1 MLLLLNDTPPQCR
14 RKNILKAIRERINRG
29 ENKEALD
36 MIQEQ
41 LKAGMDDYTLLLFA
55 GLTYTKLNNL
65 QTAVEFFRKAIDKE
79 KEQLPAWQG
88 LYKTITDEKW
98 EAPVDDFSLE
108 VVDRL
113 IQLSQSDCD
122 KLAEYKRVRQRF
134 LLKLGKFDVLLAE
147 EGDDLFPN
155 DDERKWALTS
165 LSSTTDKTEARELAR
180 KLIVQARQISEN
192 DASFDWVLC
201 TLHSKVS
208 SYKEYSQSVVDHAR
222 RFPDHELRQIE
233 HELYSIFG
241 NRLLSS
247 KRGLTSDLRELSE
260 LCSKWLLKPTST
272 LKGQNEFSAK
282 VYKYLADGKLN
293 EAFDFI
299 MQDSDKIEILPLLAV
314 TLFVYR
320 ELGQFNK
327 IIKLMDRIDIAF
339 VPEKLRRPVQ
349 ELQIIAKFKLAETD
363 DEFREIVATLKKTFG
378 EDPAQFC
385 STKLKQIYFKSLI
398 KVGEI
403 RDVEQLE
410 TLLKDTFHEDDAVEG
425 CSNANAA
432 FQLQSFL
439 NLHINGNLDL
449 AREQIRQ
456 AMTSENKDRH
466 PSDECE
472 DILLLARI
480 LVAKGQRQLANTQ
493 LVLAAQKDP
502 YNAEVFQVLA
512 ENMFATNTN
521 PQKARACAERA
532 KLLNPGSEKIAKLLH
547 DIYAKQNIDDST
559 RLSSLHSLLLER
571 PNSEWALRQSVLIEV
586 NLGKLDLAVEKIQ
599 KLIRARSNA
608 TDSTPEGQ
616 IDENRREMCALW
628 IFLSEAYKQ
637 KGNLQSAVRACKSA
651 LDIDPENYT
660 AKLQLI
666 QLHQGMGHYEL
677 AIEIGTELLSPDTT
691 SALPEN
697 LRSHAEIIHIHS
709 LVLYVTDESR
719 TTQEQIERLPEIFAL
734 LDKLLQ
740 ESSANCVLLQKIV
753 AQIMGI
759 LLSFNDHTL
768 TNCFE
773 DLNLTQFSFPI
784 NSRVDVFKCKI
795 RCLTRIVNE
804 RPAANSV
811 WNELALAFL
820 ALHQHQPDQKL
831 LDKCVECLRNAIH
844 STKSKLKRSEYWCT
858 LGKVFLQA
866 QNNYPKA
873 QHCLIRAIQLN
884 KHSDSAWCLLSL
896 LYLKLNLLDEALRAM
911 NQAQKINPQLMEAWI
926 AHALHADLTND
937 PDTMDLF
944 RHSIV
949 LKPTETSIKKYAY
962 YLMNYLRAGK
972 VRDEGTMINFDII
985 KDLYYRCEPEN
996 HFMHAMA
1003 LLAEHFWYLE
1013 EAAAYI
1019 SSIKDHSLN
1028 GLETNRSR
1036 ILIKSQCNAPN
1047 CSNQS
1052 GHIKSLK
1059 KLYDTPLADLKDL
1072 LLATSPMKSLFD
1084 AISSN
1089 DVAEFG
1095 RNYKSNYYPLLATAM
1110 IVFNLTLTPE
1120 LFAVVESVRPLHKL
1134 ADVYPPGMQ
1143 SSKPEELLCQQQSEE
1158 DKVMVRHDHLSD
1170 KLFELLK
1177 EQSEQVP
1184 TSNAEVTDESS
1195 S

>member
-1 MLLLLNDTPPQCR
+1 MSTP
-14 RKNILKAIRERINRG
+14 KNILKAIRELIDHG
-29 ENKEALD
+29 DNKKALD

-41 LKAGMDDYTLLLFA
+41 LKAGMDDYALLLYA
-55 GLTYTKLNNL
+55 GYTHKELKNF
-65 QTAVEFFRKAIDKE
+65 QSAVEFFRKAIDKQR
-79 KEQLPAWQG
+79 EQLQAWQG
-88 LYKTITDEKW
+88 LYKTITDENW
-98 EAPVDDFSLE
+98 DAPVDDFSLE

-113 IQLSQSDCD
+113 IQSSQSNSD
-122 KLAEYKRVRQRF
+122 KLADYKRTRQRF
-134 LLKLGKFDVLLAE
+134 LLKLGKFDALLAE
-147 EGDDLFPN
+147 KETDLFPN
-155 DDERKWALTS
+155 ADDRKWAITS

-180 KLIVQARQISEN
+180 RLIARAQQVSEN
-192 DASFDWVLC
+192 DANFDWVLC
-201 TLHSKVS
+201 TLRSKVS
-208 SYKEYSQSVVDHAR
+208 TYDEYSQSVVDHAR
-222 RFPDHELRQIE
+222 RFFDHELRQIE

-247 KRGLTSDLRELSE
+247 KRGLTSDLRELAE
-260 LCSKWLLKPTST
+260 LCSKWLSKPNSS

-282 VYKYLADGKLN
+282 VCKYLASGKLN

-299 MQDSDKIEILPLLAV
+299 MQGGDQIEIVPLLAV
-314 TLFVYR
+314 TLFIYR

-349 ELQIIAKFKLAETD
+349 EVQIIAKFKLAEND
-363 DEFREIVATLKKTFG
+363 NEFREIVDISKKTFG
-378 EDPAQFC
+378 EDPVQFC
-385 STKLKQIYFKSLI
+385 SMKLKQIYFKSLI

-403 RDVEQLE
+403 RDAVQFE
-410 TLLKDTFHEDDAVEG
+410 TLLKDAFPEDDAVEG

-432 FQLQSFL
+432 FGLRSFL
-439 NLHINGNLDL
+439 NLHLTGNLDL

-456 AMTSENKDRH
+456 AMTLENKDRH
-466 PSDECE
+466 PADECE

-512 ENMFATNTN
+512 ENMFATNTDA
-521 PQKARACAERA
+521 QKARACAERA
-532 KLLNPGSEKIAKLLH
+532 KLLNPASEKIAKLLH
-547 DIYAKQNIDDST
+547 DIYVKQNIDDST

-571 PNSEWALRQSVLIEV
+571 PNSEWALRQSALIEV

-616 IDENRREMCALW
+616 FDESKREMCALW

-651 LDIDPENYT
+651 LDIDPGNYT

-677 AIEIGTELLSPDTT
+677 AIDIGTELLSPDTT
-691 SALPEN
+691 LALAEN
-697 LRSHAEIIHIHS
+697 LRSHAEIIHTHS

-719 TTQEQIERLPEIFAL
+719 TTQEQMERLSDIFDL
-734 LDKLLQ
+734 LAKLLQ
-740 ESSANCVLLQKIV
+740 ESSTNCVLLQKMV
-753 AQIMGI
+753 AQMMGL
-759 LLSFNDHTL
+759 LLSFNDCIL
-768 TNCFE
+768 TNCI
-773 DLNLTQFSFPI
+773 DNLNLTQFPFPI
-784 NSRVDVFKCKI
+784 NSRLDVFKCKI

-804 RPAANSV
+804 RPTANSV

-820 ALHQHQPDQKL
+820 ALHQHQPDEKL
-831 LDKCVECLRNAIH
+831 LDKCVECLRNAIL
-844 STKSKLKRSEYWCT
+844 STKSRLKRSEYWCT
-858 LGKVFLQA
+858 LGKIFLQA
-866 QNNYPKA
+866 QDNYPKA

-884 KHSDSAWCLLSL
+884 KHSDSAWCLLAL
-896 LYLKLNLLDEALRAM
+896 LYLKLNLLNEALRAM

-937 PDTMDLF
+937 PETMDLF

-949 LKPTETSIKKYAY
+949 LKPTETSIRKYAY

-972 VRDEGTMINFDII
+972 VMDEGTMINFDTI
-985 KDLYYRCEPEN
+985 KDLYYRCEHEN
-996 HFMHAMA
+996 HFMHAIA
-1003 LLAEHFWYLE
+1003 LLAEHFWYLD
-1013 EAAAYI
+1013 EAASYVN
-1019 SSIKDHSLN
+1019 SIKDHSLN
-1028 GLETNRSR
+1028 GLETNRTR
-1036 ILIKSQCNAPN
+1036 IHIKSQCNAPN

-1052 GHIKSLK
+1052 EHIKSLK
-1059 KLYDTPLADLKDL
+1059 KLYDMSLSDLKDL
-1072 LLATSPMKSLFD
+1072 LLATPPMKSLFN
-1084 AISSN
+1084 AISLN

-1095 RNYKSNYYPLLATAM
+1095 RNYKSNYYPLLATSM

-1120 LFAVVESVRPLHKL
+1120 IFAVVESVRPLHKL

-1177 EQSEQVP
+1177 QQSEQDP
-1184 TSNAEVTDESS
+1184 TSNAEVTKESS